1 MSTFETQVTNLCHT
15 SLRRRQAKEPFFYG
29 MRTRALEAFEGAGL
43 PHPRAEEYR
52 YTPLAKRL
60 YPLFAQEL
68 HRAEQVPAKIPSPV
82 TAELPGY
89 HLTFYNGYLVDQK
102 VPQGETP
109 YHILSFA
116 EAYMRYPDLITQYFH
131 RQAGEVYDPFVA
143 LNTVLFTPGYFI
155 YLPPHVE
162 LEKPLIL
169 HYHSHGTLPTTIQP
183 RVLLVADSHSSAAV
197 VETVTSSGG
206 PILSCRVA
214 EIVLEE
220 NAKLTHY
227 ALQAGAQ
234 LPSQLRYT
242 YVQQAAYSY
251 FAHYLL
257 ANAEG
262 SSLVRDMVS
271 VQLIGEKS
279 HATLRGLYHNRGDQH
294 LALHTQARHLAPETS
309 SMQQYK
315 GVGEDLS
322 TALFDG
328 HIHIQSAAQRS
339 VARQHHQGLLRSAHA
354 AIHARPQ
361 LAIHADDVQCSHGV
375 TTSQLDP
382 DALFYMQ
389 AHGIPY
395 ADAEKMLLHS
405 FLQEII
411 TTIPHPT
418 IQALAHGFIYRAYRR
433 LQIEIPV
440 YFIISKKTQ

>member
-1 MSTFETQVTNLCHT
+1 MRLCHT
-15 SLRRRQAKEPFFYG
+15 SLQGRQAKEPFFYG
-29 MRTRALEAFEGAGL
+29 MRTRALEALEAAGL
-43 PHPRAEEYR
+43 PHPRAEGYR
-52 YTPLAKRL
+52 YTPLVKRI
-60 YPLFAQEL
+60 YPLFAQAL
-68 HRAEQVPAKIPSPV
+68 HRAEQVATKIPSPV
-82 TAELPGY
+82 TAELSGY
-89 HLTFYNGYLVDQK
+89 HLTFCNGYLVDQK
-102 VPQGETP
+102 VAQGETP
-109 YHILSFA
+109 YHILSLA

-131 RQAGEVYDPFVA
+131 RQSGEVYDPFVA

-162 LEKPLIL
+162 LKKPLIL
-169 HYHSHGTLPTTIQP
+169 HYHNDGTLPTTVQP
-183 RVLLVADSHSSAAV
+183 RVLLVADSHSRAAV
-197 VETVTSSGG
+197 VESVTSSGG
-206 PILSCRVA
+206 PLLFCRVA

-220 NAKLTHY
+220 EAKLTHY
-227 ALQAGAQ
+227 ALQAGSQ

-257 ANAEG
+257 AGAEG
-262 SSLVRDMVS
+262 SSLVRDMIS

-294 LALHTQARHLAPETS
+294 LAIHTHARHLAPETT
-309 SMQQYK
+309 SMQRYK
-315 GVGEDLS
+315 GVGEALS

-328 HIHIQSAAQRS
+328 HIYIDPTAQRS
-339 VARQHHQGLLRSAHA
+339 VARQHHQGVLRSPHA

-395 ADAEKMLLHS
+395 THAEKMLLHS

-411 TTIPHPT
+411 AMIPHPT
-418 IQALAHGFIYRAYRR
+418 IQTLATHLYTTDTYTSR
-433 LQIEIPV
+433 
-440 YFIISKKTQ
+440 